1 VSVCLSVCLC
11 VVKRFSDRHSYN
23 FSLILTKLG
32 THNLCGNTQK
42 TMDCGTDFRKLDL
55 EIFLA
60 IFSQFSILYLVSGTT
75 VAVLKFLAT
84 N

>member
-1 VSVCLSVCLC
+1 
-11 VVKRFSDRHSYN
+11 
-23 FSLILTKLG
+23 
-32 THNLCGNTQK
+32 
-42 TMDCGTDFRKLDL
+42 MDCGTDFRKLDL